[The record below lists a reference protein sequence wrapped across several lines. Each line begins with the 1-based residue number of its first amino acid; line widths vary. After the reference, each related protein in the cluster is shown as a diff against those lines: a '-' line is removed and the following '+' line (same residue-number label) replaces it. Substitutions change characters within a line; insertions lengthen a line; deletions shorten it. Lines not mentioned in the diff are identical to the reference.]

1 MNFVNK
7 RGQTP
12 VVDFHQLNKNSV
24 HHLDFGVE
32 DVFTDRTKSRQKF
45 ARENRAISVALTKQQ
60 FPVSGRLF

>member
-32 DVFTDRTKSRQKF
+32 DVFTDRTKF